1 MIEEYSP
8 WGGIQWSEPLIPG
21 MDLISTASHGGVRVS
36 REAAMYLSPGAR
48 KCGFRD
54 GGFLWFEEDCQESVV
69 LRELLDKKLWQVPDR
84 IKDPEAFTADLDQS
98 IKRYNPDYWNYRQR
112 AQERAA
118 RKQARPAKEYTR

>member
-48 KCGFRD
+48 KCGFETAASS
-54 GGFLWFEEDCQESVV
+54 G
-69 LRELLDKKLWQVPDR
+69 LRR
-84 IKDPEAFTADLDQS
+84 TARS
-98 IKRYNPDYWNYRQR
+98 R
-112 AQERAA
+112 
-118 RKQARPAKEYTR
+118 